1 MGTRRRRVSV
11 KSGRTKL
18 DKWDDL
24 RMQVFNNPTQNEIKM
39 AAKALKD
46 GNLVAFPTETV
57 YGLGADAENRK
68 AVSGIYSVKARPTDH
83 PLIVHISSAKQS
95 SKWANDFPDYAIKLA
110 NEFWPGPMTL
120 IFKRSELA
128 KDFITGGQDTIGLR
142 VPAHQI
148 AQALLWEFEKYG
160 GHGVAAPS
168 ANKFGAVS
176 PTTTDAVVSEIGD
189 KLSASD
195 FVLDGG
201 QSLIGIESTIIDCT
215 NKDPIVLRPGAVT
228 SEMINKLL
236 GVKIKDT
243 APYSSVRVSGMM
255 LTHYSPKAIVK
266 LNEIAKAG
274 DGFIAL
280 ADVPTPT
287 GAIRLA
293 APTDLHDFAQSMYS
307 SFREADLM
315 GLKTIVVMPPLG
327 DGIAHAIRD
336 RLNKAAG

>member
-1 MGTRRRRVSV
+1 V
-11 KSGRTKL
+11 KSGRSKL
-18 DKWDDL
+18 GKWDDL
-24 RMQVFNNPTQNEIKM
+24 RMQVFNNPTPNEIKM

-57 YGLGADAENRK
+57 YGLGADAENAK
-68 AVSGIYSVKARPTDH
+68 AVNGIYSVKGRPTDH

-95 SKWANDFPDYAIKLA
+95 SKWAIDVPDYATKLA

-120 IFKRSELA
+120 ILKRSELA
-128 KDFITGGQDTIGLR
+128 KDFITGGQNSIGLR

-160 GHGVAAPS
+160 GHGLAAPS

-176 PTTTDAVVSEIGD
+176 PTTSVAVLSEIGD
-189 KLSASD
+189 ELSAGD

-201 QSLIGIESTIIDCT
+201 QSSIGIESTIIDCT
-215 NKDPIVLRPGAVT
+215 NKDPIVLRPGVVT

-236 GVKIKDT
+236 GVEINVV
-243 APYSSVRVSGMM
+243 APYSSVRVSGM
-255 LTHYSPKAIVK
+255 LPTHYSPKATVK
-266 LNEIAKAG
+266 LNENAKSG

-280 ADVPTPT
+280 ADVPTPV

-293 APTDLHDFAQSMYS
+293 APINLHDFGQSLYA

>member
-1 MGTRRRRVSV
+1 
-11 KSGRTKL
+11 
-18 DKWDDL
+18 
-24 RMQVFNNPTQNEIKM
+24 MQVFNNPTQNEIKM

-57 YGLGADAENRK
+57 YGLGADAENVK
-68 AVSGIYSVKARPTDH
+68 AVSGIYSAKGRPTDH
-83 PLIVHISSAKQS
+83 PLIVHISSSKQS
-95 SKWANDFPDYAIKLA
+95 GKWAIDIPDYAIKLA

-120 IFKRSELA
+120 IFKRSKLA

-148 AQALLWEFEKYG
+148 AQSLLLEFEKYG

-189 KLSASD
+189 ELSAGD

-201 QSLIGIESTIIDCT
+201 HSAIGIESTIIDCT

-228 SEMINKLL
+228 GEMINKLL
-236 GVKIKDT
+236 GLKIQGT

-255 LTHYSPKAIVK
+255 LTHYSPKAIVR
-266 LNEIAKAG
+266 LTESAKAG

-293 APTDLHDFAQSMYS
+293 APNDLHDFAQSLYS